1 MPLVAVGG
9 DELTV
14 VSRATRSRTFSM
26 AEPVS
31 ASDFS
36 AVIEGLQKV
45 IVSMA

>member
-9 DELTV
+9 NELTV
-14 VSRATRSRTFSM
+14 VSRANRSRTSSM
-26 AEPVS
+26 VEPVS

-45 IVSMA
+45 LVSMV